1 MARYRD
7 GGWWGVLAGAEPL
20 SMAVGTF
27 QQPVGPWWCI
37 DWGYVFLWISVNVQV
52 ATLSSWAAEEEE
64 NKRVPWSSHVQV
76 QGYGYQGESKPE
88 QPPSVTTHNPS
99 LCSVLSQ
106 PHAKAAMPCLR
117 GHSPSHQIHCDMA
130 HHQGSAHCD
139 VVTMSLGL
147 VIGFHTGTSPQLP
160 LEKDCR
166 AAFVHGCGD
175 LPAPCK
181 TRMVLSYLSCRVLT
195 TLSEW
200 HWRERTGTCCGLHVH
215 LFGHWEVMQLRK
227 SSHHP
232 SPWAAPVSLLY
243 PPWPLLFNPCLP
255 VC

>member
-1 MARYRD
+1 MVYRLGLCISLNFSQCASCNTLQLSSR
-7 GGWWGVLAGAEPL
+7 GGREQKGAMIQSCPGPRLWL
-20 SMAVGTF
+20 SRRIKTRA
-27 QQPVGPWWCI
+27 
-37 DWGYVFLWISVNVQV
+37 
-52 ATLSSWAAEEEE
+52 ATLC
-64 NKRVPWSSHVQV
+64 HHT
-76 QGYGYQGESKPE
+76 
-88 QPPSVTTHNPS
+88 QPQP

-215 LFGHWEVMQLRK
+215 LFGH
-227 SSHHP
+227 
-232 SPWAAPVSLLY
+232 
-243 PPWPLLFNPCLP
+243 
-255 VC
+255 